1 MPFRT
6 ATFPTMR
13 VALVD
18 DDESVLR
25 TLAAA
30 LKPMKVTIDEFSSA
44 EAFLEKGL
52 PLGPDLLVFDFGLPG
67 KNGLALVTEA
77 RTRLG
82 GRFVPAVMITGLDE
96 HAMLARAAEAGV
108 DDFLHKP
115 FDLSILRA
123 RVTNLLRLKQYSD
136 ALLLE
141 RDQAHNDLKATR
153 EQLLQ
158 AERVAALGTLMGG
171 VGHEL
176 NNLAAVLGTTVGPFT
191 ELTRGA
197 ADGPELVDDVR
208 HVFNRLKSHAAA
220 LLRLSQGEG
229 VSSPACELT
238 EAVSR
243 TTSMLQ
249 AVGKTKH
256 LKVHVSEPPEPVW
269 VPLTP
274 MAAEQVVMNVLAN
287 AADACR
293 VVASGIVTI
302 SLVASETSVEL
313 VVVDT
318 GEGMDGETKARC
330 FEPFFTT
337 RTPGRGTGLGLCVV
351 KQHVDQAH
359 GTVAIES
366 ELGKGTTVRVK
377 LPRVAAPQ
385 RRAS

>member
-1 MPFRT
+1 MPSSA

-18 DDESVLR
+18 DDASVLR

-30 LKPMKVTIDEFSSA
+30 LKPMKVAIDEFASA
-44 EAFLEKGL
+44 EAFLDGGL
-52 PLGPDLLVFDFGLPG
+52 ARAPDLLIFDLGLPG
-67 KNGLALVTEA
+67 KSGLELVTEA

-82 GRFVPAVMITGLDE
+82 AQFVPAVMITGLDE
-96 HAMLARAAEAGV
+96 HAMLAKAAEAGV

-136 ALLLE
+136 ALKLE
-141 RDQAHNDLKATR
+141 RDQAHEDLKATR

-197 ADGPELVDDVR
+197 PDGPELVDDVR

-220 LLRLSQGEG
+220 LLRLSQGES
-229 VSSPACELT
+229 VSAPSCELA
-238 EAVSR
+238 EAVAR

-256 LKVHVSEPPEPVW
+256 LKVHVHAPQEPVW

-302 SLVASETSVEL
+302 TITAKDSWVEL
-313 VVVDT
+313 AIVDT
-318 GEGMDGETKARC
+318 GEGMDRETQARC

-337 RTPGRGTGLGLCVV
+337 RTPGKGTGLGLCVV
-351 KQHVDQAH
+351 KQHVVQAH
-359 GTVAIES
+359 GTVSIES
-366 ELGKGTTVRVK
+366 EQGKGTAVRVK
-377 LPRVAAPQ
+377 LPRVPAPE